1 MSPTSY
7 RAAPPRDV
15 VEALRYKASALL
27 TTSPEMLRIS
37 AITMLARNKKTQ
49 QAVETLQA
57 EIASL
62 RAEMSE
68 QMAALVAEREVARST
83 VDRLAGI
90 EARVSGMGSELS
102 RQLHELGTEIEELSK
117 RAEDSGVAEMMDALK
132 TTQVRLANEQAR
144 YEITFRQDLAALA
157 NKLLQ
162 RQRA

>member
-15 VEALRYKASALL
+15 VEALRYKASASL
-27 TTSPEMLRIS
+27 TTSPEMLRIT

-49 QAVETLQA
+49 QAVEALQA

-68 QMAALVAEREVARST
+68 QMAALVTEREVARST

-132 TTQVRLANEQAR
+132 TSQVRLANEQAR

>member
-15 VEALRYKASALL
+15 VEALRYKASASL
-27 TTSPEMLRIS
+27 TTSPKMLRIN

-49 QAVETLQA
+49 QAVEALQA
-57 EIASL
+57 EIALL

-68 QMAALVAEREVARST
+68 QLNALGEEREATRST
-83 VDRLAGI
+83 VERLAGI

-102 RQLHELGTEIEELSK
+102 RQLHELGTEIEQLSQN
-117 RAEDSGVAEMMDALK
+117 AEDSGVVQMMDALK
-132 TTQVRLANEQAR
+132 ESQVRLANEQAR

-157 NKLLQ
+157 NKLLH
-162 RQRA
+162 R

>member
-1 MSPTSY
+1 L
-7 RAAPPRDV
+7 A
-15 VEALRYKASALL
+15 VEA
-27 TTSPEMLRIS
+27 
-37 AITMLARNKKTQ
+37 
-49 QAVETLQA
+49 LQA

-117 RAEDSGVAEMMDALK
+117 RAEDTGVAEMMDALK
-132 TTQVRLANEQAR
+132 STQVRLANEQAR

>member
-15 VEALRYKASALL
+15 VEALRYKASASL
-27 TTSPEMLRIS
+27 TTSPELLRIS
-37 AITMLARNKKTQ
+37 AIAMLARNKKTQ
-49 QAVETLQA
+49 LAVEALQA

-68 QMAALVAEREVARST
+68 QVAALVAEREVARST

-117 RAEDSGVAEMMDALK
+117 RAEDTGVAEMMDALK

>member
-15 VEALRYKASALL
+15 VEALRYKASASL
-27 TTSPEMLRIS
+27 TTSPGLLRIS

-49 QAVETLQA
+49 LAVEALQA

-117 RAEDSGVAEMMDALK
+117 RAEDTGVAEMMDALK

>member
-15 VEALRYKASALL
+15 VEALRYKASASL
-27 TTSPEMLRIS
+27 TTSPELLRIS

-49 QAVETLQA
+49 LAVEALQA

-62 RAEMSE
+62 RAEMGE
-68 QMAALVAEREVARST
+68 QMAALAAERETARST

>member
-15 VEALRYKASALL
+15 VEALRYKASASL

-49 QAVETLQA
+49 QAVEALQA

>member
-15 VEALRYKASALL
+15 VEALRYKASASL
-27 TTSPEMLRIS
+27 TTSTKMLRIN

-49 QAVETLQA
+49 QAVEALQA
-57 EIASL
+57 EIALL

-68 QMAALVAEREVARST
+68 QLNALGEEREATRST
-83 VDRLAGI
+83 VERLAGI

-102 RQLHELGTEIEELSK
+102 RQLHELGTEIEQLSK
-117 RAEDSGVAEMMDALK
+117 KAEDSGVVQMMDALK
-132 TTQVRLANEQAR
+132 ESQVRLANEQAR

-157 NKLLQ
+157 NKLWQ
-162 RQRA
+162 R

>member
-15 VEALRYKASALL
+15 VEALRYKASASL
-27 TTSPEMLRIS
+27 TTSPELLRIT
-37 AITMLARNKKTQ
+37 ANTMLARNKKTQ
-49 QAVETLQA
+49 LAVEALQA

-102 RQLHELGTEIEELSK
+102 RQLHELGTEIEELSQ
-117 RAEDSGVAEMMDALK
+117 RAQDTGVAEMMDALK

>member
-15 VEALRYKASALL
+15 VEALRYKASASL
-27 TTSPEMLRIS
+27 TTSLEMLRIS
-37 AITMLARNKKTQ
+37 ATTMLARNKKTQ
-49 QAVETLQA
+49 QAVEALQA

>member
-15 VEALRYKASALL
+15 VEALRYKASASL
-27 TTSPEMLRIS
+27 TTSPEMLRIN
-37 AITMLARNKKTQ
+37 AITMLGRNKKTQ
-49 QAVETLQA
+49 QAVEALQA

-68 QMAALVAEREVARST
+68 QMAALVIEREATRST

>member
-15 VEALRYKASALL
+15 VEALRYKASASL
-27 TTSPEMLRIS
+27 TTSPKLLRIS
-37 AITMLARNKKTQ
+37 AIAMLARNKKTQ
-49 QAVETLQA
+49 LAVEALQA

-68 QMAALVAEREVARST
+68 QVAALVAEREVARST

-117 RAEDSGVAEMMDALK
+117 RAEDTGVAEMMDALK

>member
-15 VEALRYKASALL
+15 VEALRYKASASLP
-27 TTSPEMLRIS
+27 TSPEMLRIS

-49 QAVETLQA
+49 LAVEALQA

-62 RAEMSE
+62 RAEMSD

-102 RQLHELGTEIEELSK
+102 RQLHELGSEIEELSK

>member
-15 VEALRYKASALL
+15 VEALRYKASASL
-27 TTSPEMLRIS
+27 TTSPELLRIS

-49 QAVETLQA
+49 LAVVALQA

-117 RAEDSGVAEMMDALK
+117 RAEDSGVTEMMDALK